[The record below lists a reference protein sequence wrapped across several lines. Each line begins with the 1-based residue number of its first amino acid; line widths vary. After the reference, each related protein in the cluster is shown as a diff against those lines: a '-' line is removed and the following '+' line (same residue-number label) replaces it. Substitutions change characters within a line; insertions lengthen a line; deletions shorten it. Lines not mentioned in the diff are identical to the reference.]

1 METSDE
7 LEGVELAVAVGEA
20 QGMTKQIS
28 RSGHAWFDTKGELWT
43 IADKGPDL
51 GNLYRPDRNIAQAWE
66 LDGEGWR
73 WLFSEKLGGESF
85 KFGSYAG
92 NLLVR
97 LWTKDDIFS
106 YVVAVNP
113 ADFAT
118 KAHAYA
124 TARCRA
130 YLKAKGADNDNE

>member
-7 LEGVELAVAVGEA
+7 LEGVELAVAA
-20 QGMTKQIS
+20 
-28 RSGHAWFDTKGELWT
+28 A
-43 IADKGPDL
+43 IADGGYRQIHEDGSIWWRWPSHSSSLISVSVKD
-51 GNLYRPDRNIAQAWE
+51 YRPDLYLEQAWE

-85 KFGSYAG
+85 KFGPYAG

-130 YLKAKGADNDNE
+130 YLKGIGK

>member
-7 LEGVELAVAVGEA
+7 LEGVELAVAVAERLEYKIGEYE
-20 QGMTKQIS
+20 I
-28 RSGHAWFDTKGELWT
+28 
-43 IADKGPDL
+43 DKSTMPSPFPRMMMWRDDHYEI
-51 GNLYRPDRNIAQAWE
+51 YRPDSNIAQAWE

-85 KFGSYAG
+85 KFGPYAG